1 MAQTLNIESLKIKER
16 EGIHINGGTI
26 TTSFRAASAFP
37 GGRLRA
43 RYFLHES
50 DHYVFSETSRV
61 AGNPLQAELAEEDVS
76 ANPHER
82 ELRIQKTAGGE
93 RLLKLEIELLVE
105 EMDGGEV
112 VGDGGV
118 PQSFIVPIEG
128 RVAQLLDETGHSHAE
143 FADHIEVSTGTVGK
157 MNRGETVSAE
167 TVAQLPR
174 SIEAHQEAQA
184 KPKSKAKIK
193 RKKK

>member
-1 MAQTLNIESLKIKER
+1 MAQTLNIESLKIRER
-16 EGIHINGGTI
+16 EGIHINGGTV
-26 TTSFRAASAFP
+26 TASFRAASAFG

-43 RYFLHES
+43 RYFLHDA
-50 DHYVFSETSRV
+50 DHYVFSETTRV
-61 AGNPLQAELAEEDVS
+61 EGNPLQAELAEEDVS
-76 ANPHER
+76 ANPHVK
-82 ELRIQKTAGGE
+82 ELRLQKIAGGE
-93 RLLKLEIELLVE
+93 RLLKLEIELVVE
-105 EMDGGEV
+105 ELEDGEV

-128 RVAQLLDETGHSHAE
+128 RVAQLLDETGHTHAE
-143 FADHIEVSTGTVGK
+143 FADHIDVSAGTVGK
-157 MNRGETVSAE
+157 MNRGETVSAD

-174 SIEAHQEAQA
+174 SIEAHREAQA

>member
-1 MAQTLNIESLKIKER
+1 MAQTIAVESLKIKQR

-26 TTSFRAASAFP
+26 TASFRASRPFG

-43 RYFLHES
+43 RYFLHQD

-61 AGNPLQAELAEEDVS
+61 PGKPLQAELAEENVS
-76 ANPHER
+76 ANPHEQ
-82 ELRIQKTAGGE
+82 ELRIQKIAGGE
-93 RLLKLEIELLVE
+93 RLLKIEIELVVE
-105 EMDGGEV
+105 EMENGKV
-112 VGDGGV
+112 VGDGGL

-128 RVAQLLDETGHSHAE
+128 RVAQLLDTTGHSHVE
-143 FADHIEVSTGTVGK
+143 FADHIDVSAGTVGK

-167 TVAQLPR
+167 TLAQLPR
-174 SIEAHQEAQA
+174 SIEAHQEAQS
-184 KPKSKAKIK
+184 KPKRKAKIK